1 MWLLANK
8 LQWTITSAIF
18 QLYWCSKMVKWLHS
32 KLVQRLNLNWLRL
45 LTKISKSMDTSSIY
59 RDDEKK
65 YATHWRIF
73 FAYKLT
79 SRHFSLILLAQET
92 QDLSSSFW
100 KDTTQKCRSATE
112 IVFHIFQ
119 SNNESVLWIVI
130 VQIQLLSFYCMNAA
144 KCCSFSNQYPRIL
157 ILSEPLWI

>member
-8 LQWTITSAIF
+8 LQWTTTSAIF

-45 LTKISKSMDTSSIY
+45 LKKISKSMDISPIY
-59 RDDEKK
+59 RWKK

-79 SRHFSLILLAQET
+79 SRRFSLILLAQET

-100 KDTTQKCRSATE
+100 KDTTQKCRAATE